1 MEFIKRQMWLVVTLG
16 VIVVLSVPSLVLWFS
31 NRSKSDARIKVYKTS
46 RDKVSKIDQ
55 VVNRE
60 SVEYVKEAA
69 AYRQQEREEILKS
82 QRKPLSWPLLVP
94 GVLPNYPGDTR
105 VYEFKNKYNLQ
116 MKEFARVLGAVSDRE
131 LPTVGMSGP
140 MLYKEEAFFKAQWI
154 REPTINQNQQTV
166 IEQLRESQ
174 DDIYIQEDIVQAI
187 KRTNDLY
194 FQAQGISPEMRTIAK
209 AVVKE
214 LHQIGIG
221 RAYDRLPEINSPRAD
236 APVYQ
241 GGRRDRVLA
250 DRPGAFTGFGGS
262 GTEQVTE
269 TEKRAETLTGHATNN
284 NGEKYK
290 VMPFRLV
297 VIADAGNYHEL
308 LRQLSGTR
316 SFFVVESVRVDLIP
330 ETDSAYKNY
339 GLTISDSVPSRLMT
353 YGPRPLAQVTVV
365 GESLIFYGTGRPT
378 LPAEQSAGSTGSG
391 A

>member
-1 MEFIKRQMWLVVTLG
+1 MEFIKRQMWLVVTVG
-16 VIVVLSVPSLVLWFS
+16 VIVVLSAPSLVLWFGS
-31 NRSKSDARIKVYKTS
+31 RSKSEARIKVYKAS

-55 VVNRE
+55 VVNSE
-60 SVEYVKEAA
+60 SVKYVKEAA

-82 QRKPLSWPLLVP
+82 QRKPQNWPLLVA

-116 MKEFARVLGAVSDRE
+116 LKEFARMLGAVSDRE
-131 LPTVGMSGP
+131 LPTVGISGS

-154 REPTINQNQQTV
+154 REPTINQNHQTV

-194 FQAQGISPEMRTIAK
+194 FQAQGIAPEMQTIAK
-209 AVVKE
+209 AVIKE

-241 GGRRDRVLA
+241 GGRRDRVVA
-250 DRPGAFTGFGGS
+250 DRPGALTGFGS
-262 GTEQVTE
+262 SASEQVVE
-269 TEKRAETLTGHATNN
+269 TDKRAETLTGHATNN
-284 NGEKYK
+284 NGAKYK

-297 VIADAGNYHEL
+297 VIADAGNFHEL

-339 GLTISDSVPSRLMT
+339 GLTISDSVASRLAT

-378 LPAEQSAGSTGSG
+378 LPPEQSAAPGV
-391 A
+391 